1 MSVQLTRLS
10 LLFGT
15 VLGTLSWRP
24 EQLREI
30 RLLDIFFIKFPL
42 SSHRVAVGLRVN
54 SLEALRHFSQASFMK
69 MWNQTNLS
77 PQCSVC
83 NLEKHFLGIWT
94 HTFQRTGQRFIF
106 KYSQFRSDQLTGA
119 RMPRF
124 KSNVLEVTVKIL
136 RLLEVKENLIL
147 LTFNEHSQLHSFSCF
162 VLFFAAGAG
171 KRHDASEETTGWARS
186 HEAAL
191 PSNRG
196 EGGGPTGQT
205 GAGQHQERAQQVMVM
220 IKFNR
225 LGVSFCY
232 VAALIPTSATAKWSQ
247 KSARPTQSFPI

>member
-1 MSVQLTRLS
+1 
-10 LLFGT
+10 
-15 VLGTLSWRP
+15 
-24 EQLREI
+24 
-30 RLLDIFFIKFPL
+30 
-42 SSHRVAVGLRVN
+42 
-54 SLEALRHFSQASFMK
+54 

-77 PQCSVC
+77 PHCSVC

-94 HTFQRTGQRFIF
+94 HTFQRMGQRFIF
-106 KYSQFRSDQLTGA
+106 KYPQFRSDQLTGA
-119 RMPRF
+119 WMPRF

-136 RLLEVKENLIL
+136 RLREVKENLSLIL

-162 VLFFAAGAG
+162 VLFYAAWAG
-171 KRHDASEETTGWARS
+171 KRHDASEETTGRARG

-196 EGGGPTGQT
+196 EGGGPTRQT
-205 GAGQHQERAQQVMVM
+205 GAGQNQEWAQQVMVM